1 MTKKK
6 NGNEFIVGTV
16 VGGLIGAAAALF
28 LAPKSGKEMRE
39 DLGHQANVMKER
51 TGQFTNEALEKTSD
65 FRAVAKEKT
74 SSLSQV
80 VTEQSSQI
88 MNKVR
93 DLTNQSSTS
102 EEQAEIA
109 KQEIE
114 SALDELTE
122 NQSPVAAEQKQDEL
136 DSFINEDDENRLV
149 QEVGTA
155 DSTTEEP
162 VKPNA

>member
-122 NQSPVAAEQKQDEL
+122 KQSPVTEEQKQDEL
-136 DSFINEDDENRLV
+136 DSFINEDDESRLV